1 MWERLGWFAIAY
13 ACISLTVTVV
23 MLVVANRAFKL
34 GGPVGMVR
42 FAFILVLV
50 VVGFIVWAT
59 KKAAG
64 YSPPG
69 ESANDQIKRTIRKT
83 SGWLDGLKHEWDD
96 AKSGSGRRS
105 QLPGARDRDQR

>member
-1 MWERLGWFAIAY
+1 MWEKLGWFAIAY

-23 MLVVANRAFKL
+23 MLVVANKAFKL
-34 GGPVGMVR
+34 GGPIGMVR
-42 FAFILVLV
+42 SAFILVLV

-59 KKAAG
+59 KKATG

-83 SGWLDGLKHEWDD
+83 SSWLDGLKHEWDD
-96 AKSGSGRRS
+96 AKSGDRS
-105 QLPGARDRDQR
+105 QLPGPRDRDQR